1 MPGRRR
7 TQPTRRGTR
16 RSTAWFNNS
25 NTPLTIAAFAS
36 GVFDLLPLAG
46 IPEGFGGGLTVVR
59 MIGHLDVRSD
69 QVNELVYSAGIAV
82 MTRDAFA
89 AGATPDPVSDLVDW
103 YWLDSRFIRQTDIE
117 VVSTPFDIRTAR
129 KVRGED
135 RTLAFVI
142 QNNGPG
148 SANLAFMIHV
158 RLLLM
163 RS

>member
-1 MPGRRR
+1 MPGRTRSR
-7 TQPTRRGTR
+7 PTRRGTR

-46 IPEGFGGGLTVVR
+46 IPEGFAGGLTVLR

-69 QVNELVYSAGIAV
+69 QTNELVYSAGIAL

-89 AGATPDPVSDLVDW
+89 AGATPDPVTDLVDW
-103 YWLDSRFIRQTDIE
+103 YWLDSRFIRSSVLET
-117 VVSTPFDIRTAR
+117 VNTPFDIRTAR

-135 RTLAFVI
+135 RTLAFII

-148 SANLAFMIHV
+148 TANLAFMIHV
-158 RLLLM
+158 RLLLA